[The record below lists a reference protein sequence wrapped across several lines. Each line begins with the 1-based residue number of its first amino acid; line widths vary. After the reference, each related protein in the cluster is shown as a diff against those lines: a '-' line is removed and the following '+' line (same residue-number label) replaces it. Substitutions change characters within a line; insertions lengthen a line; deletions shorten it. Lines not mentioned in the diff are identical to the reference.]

1 VSGAVTS
8 VLFVGVAGQAV
19 AATARL
25 LAEAAAAAGLAVLY
39 SEAPAAMPGGG
50 SVGASV
56 RIGDA
61 ASPVVSLGEAD
72 VLVAFDGLEALRAA
86 PLLAKGGF
94 AAVNEH
100 VVPTW
105 RMRAGLDA
113 RPADVLARIQEV
125 APRAVG
131 VRADALARAS
141 GEGEALAGLA
151 LLGVVAALLP
161 VPAAALDAVVAAG
174 GAGATARRRALD
186 RGRHLFQALP
196 ARLAQPPPPPN
207 EAGR

>member
-1 VSGAVTS
+1 MTGDVTS
-8 VLFVGVAGQAV
+8 VVFVGVAGQAV

-50 SVGASV
+50 SVLAAV
-56 RIGDA
+56 RIGRA
-61 ASPVVSLGEAD
+61 ASPVVSAGEAD

-100 VVPTW
+100 VIPTW
-105 RMRAGLDA
+105 RMRARLDA
-113 RPADVLARIQEV
+113 RPADVLSRIQEV

-141 GEGEALAGLA
+141 GEDEGLAGLA

-161 VPAAALDAVVAAG
+161 VPAAALDAAVAAG
-174 GAGATARRRALD
+174 GPGAAARCRVLE

-196 ARLAQPPPPPN
+196 ARLTHPP
-207 EAGR
+207 A

>member
-1 VSGAVTS
+1 VTGRVTS
-8 VLFVGVAGQAV
+8 VVFVGVAGQAV
-19 AATARL
+19 AGTARL
-25 LAEAAAAAGLAVLY
+25 LAEAAAAAGLAVLS
-39 SEAPAAMPGGG
+39 SEEPPAMPGGG
-50 SVGASV
+50 SILASV
-56 RIGDA
+56 RIGPA
-61 ASPVVSLGEAD
+61 ASPVVSEGEAD

-86 PLLAKGGF
+86 PLLAKSGF

-105 RMRAGLDA
+105 RMRAGLDP
-113 RPADVLARIQEV
+113 RPADVLARVQEV

-141 GEGEALAGLA
+141 GEDEVLAGLA

-161 VPAAALDAVVAAG
+161 VPAAALDAAVAAN
-174 GAGATARRRALD
+174 GAGAMARRRALD

-196 ARLAQPPPPPN
+196 ARLTQPPPP
-207 EAGR
+207 